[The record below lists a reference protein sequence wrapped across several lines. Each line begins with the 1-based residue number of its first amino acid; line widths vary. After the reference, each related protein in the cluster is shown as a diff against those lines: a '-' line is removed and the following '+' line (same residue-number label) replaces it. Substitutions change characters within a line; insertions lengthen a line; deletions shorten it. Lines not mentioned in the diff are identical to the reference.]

1 MRTIRLTLELNFIT
15 NSEISTSFFSAS
27 SVVGV
32 TLQVLL
38 IHLSFPLFLR
48 RYKAQHL
55 DNYSNLIGKKY
66 KKAIFRQYTDGSFT
80 KRLEN
85 PRPKETGILGPI
97 IRAQIN
103 DKVKVS
109 TVNSEISAIEN
120 FPLGRDM

>member
-1 MRTIRLTLELNFIT
+1 MRTVRLTLELNFIS
-15 NSEISTSFFSAS
+15 NSEISTSFFSAR
-27 SVVGV
+27 SVIGV

-38 IHLSFPLFLR
+38 IHLSFLFLLR
-48 RYKAQHL
+48 HYKAQHL

-85 PRPKETGILGPI
+85 PRPKETGILGPV

-109 TVNSEISAIEN
+109 TVSSEFSTVE
-120 FPLGRDM
+120 